1 LLVGMLLTLFDVQLR
16 MYRYGSALK
25 ESGPFERLASYMG
38 VGLSSWFVVKK
49 ICSKDDV
56 NALPKVE
63 MDQ

>member
-1 LLVGMLLTLFDVQLR
+1 
-16 MYRYGSALK
+16 
-25 ESGPFERLASYMG
+25 LASYMG

>member
-1 LLVGMLLTLFDVQLR
+1 